1 MQADGT
7 GTGDGGRAGNGLTHD
22 PRLLAAGAG
31 GLLAACLVLWAFRGL
46 PLGPIAFWAAPLP
59 LFMVGIGFGPGPAVG
74 ALAVATAVSWVSGT
88 ETGTWLFLLAF
99 GIPAVL
105 LVGAASADLGRALAL
120 LGVLPAAGIVAAAIW
135 LADAPGG
142 LEGTLQ
148 AMARAALRRFEVPA
162 SAGLVADIV
171 RVKAA
176 AIGFWLSLA
185 MLANAWAAGRLLRA
199 LGVATP
205 PAWSTARLP
214 GWYIALPA
222 LALGFWLAA
231 DDEADAIQL
240 SVTLV
245 LLVPLMLHGLAAM
258 HRRTQGRGE
267 RPLLLGAVYLCL
279 VILFLPASLA
289 VAGYGAFDLI
299 VRPSSSNNRG
309 RGGTPPASP
318 RS

>member
-7 GTGDGGRAGNGLTHD
+7 GTGDGGQAGNGLTAD

-46 PLGPIAFWAAPLP
+46 PLGPFTFWVAPFP
-59 LFMVGIGFGPGPAVG
+59 LFLAGMGFGTVAAMG
-74 ALAVATAVSWVSGT
+74 ALVVATATVWLAGT
-88 ETGTWLFLLAF
+88 ENGTWLFLLAF
-99 GIPAVL
+99 GIPSVL
-105 LVGAASADLGRALAL
+105 LVAAATSGLGRALAL
-120 LGVLPAAGIVAAAIW
+120 LGLLPAAGIVLAAIW

-148 AMARAALRRFEVPA
+148 ALTRAALRRFDVPA
-162 SAGLVADIV
+162 SAGLVSDIV

-176 AIGFWLSLA
+176 AVGFWVSLA
-185 MLANAWAAGRLLRA
+185 LLGNAWAAGRVLRG
-199 LGVATP
+199 LGIAAA

-214 GWYIALPA
+214 GWYLALPA
-222 LALGFWLAA
+222 LALGFWLAS
-231 DDEADAIQL
+231 DDEADAIQVSL
-240 SVTLV
+240 MLV

-258 HRRTQGRGE
+258 HRRTRGRGE
-267 RPLLLGAVYLCL
+267 RPLLLGAVYVCL

-309 RGGTPPASP
+309 QGGAPPAAP